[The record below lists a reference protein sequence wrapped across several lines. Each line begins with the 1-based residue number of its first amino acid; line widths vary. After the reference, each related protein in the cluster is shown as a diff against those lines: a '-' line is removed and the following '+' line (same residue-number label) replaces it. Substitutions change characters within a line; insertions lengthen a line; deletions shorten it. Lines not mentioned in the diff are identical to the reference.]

1 MIINLVGSVPSL
13 CKNSGDSSV
22 LSPFGRGAQFL
33 VKLTV
38 DIFSY
43 FISNIKIIMSPMS
56 FYRLSLYFF
65 VTKANNTHHFLELV
79 SWYDDRKTRTDFK
92 ELISNHCS
100 LAARKRQNRETR
112 LHVPGIAKILT
123 EINSKSVIK

>member
-1 MIINLVGSVPSL
+1 MFINLVGSVPSL
-13 CKNSGDSSV
+13 CKKSGDSSV

-92 ELISNHCS
+92 S
-100 LAARKRQNRETR
+100 LFARRTQTTKSRNKTTR
-112 LHVPGIAKILT
+112 ARYCENLD
-123 EINSKSVIK
+123 